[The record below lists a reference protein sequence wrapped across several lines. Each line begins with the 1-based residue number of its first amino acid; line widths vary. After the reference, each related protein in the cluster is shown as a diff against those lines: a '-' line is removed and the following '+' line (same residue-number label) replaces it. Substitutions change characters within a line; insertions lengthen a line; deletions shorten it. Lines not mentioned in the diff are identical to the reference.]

1 MKKVTKLIYGLSACL
16 LLTLVGCNN
25 ETEDVTPKAV
35 AEKVAVASI
44 AVPAEVSEG
53 ILSEEMT
60 VVTSDNKEEVETE
73 LKEALKSEELANIFN
88 QQDNSEIV
96 ESSRS
101 ITHEDLN
108 ALLEEFSAEME
119 KYNTTLTEKG
129 SASMTFSKTPGQ
141 VTGLAEG
148 VDLSI
153 PVIFID
159 MKTAVAGSQTKPTIT
174 LSSVI
179 AVGANVGADLSKMEG
194 LENFLFKNVKAGVA
208 VNSSYVVNTISDYS
222 NINPGLLDQ
231 ENFDPEDLESMMNA
245 IKYSGYINAECNY
258 SLGGV
263 FVTKNKVAGKLLATA
278 DIKLNVNDI
287 SKLLSLGEDIKE
299 PTELVNAISEYVT
312 VQFDIKVYDFEGNEV
327 CSLISTKDFNEVT
340 DFIDLE
346 VLLENIPTQEE
357 I

>member
-1 MKKVTKLIYGLSACL
+1 MKKVTKLVYGLSACL

-25 ETEDVTPKAV
+25 ETEDSTPKAV
-35 AEKVAVASI
+35 AEKVAIKSVE
-44 AVPAEVSEG
+44 VPDDVKLAIENNEV
-53 ILSEEMT
+53 T
-60 VVTSDNKEEVETE
+60 VVTATDKEALETE
-73 LKEALKSEELANIFN
+73 LKESLTSEELANIFN

-108 ALLEEFSAEME
+108 ALLDEFNNEME
-119 KYNTTLTEKG
+119 KYTTAMQTKG

-194 LENFLFKNVKAGVA
+194 LENFLFKNVKAGAA
-208 VNSSYVVNTISDYS
+208 VNSSYVVNMTD
-222 NINPGLLDQ
+222 
-231 ENFDPEDLESMMNA
+231 A
-245 IKYSGYINAECNY
+245 TKYSGYINAECNY

-287 SKLLSLGEDIKE
+287 SKLSSLGEDIKE
-299 PTELVNAISEYVT
+299 PTELVNTISEYVT
-312 VQFDIKVYDFEGNEV
+312 IQFDIKAYDFDGNEV
-327 CSLISTKDFNEVT
+327 CSLISTEDFAEVT
-340 DFIDLE
+340 DFIGLE

>member
-1 MKKVTKLIYGLSACL
+1 MKKVTKLVYGLSACL

-35 AEKVAVASI
+35 AEKVAIKSVEVPDDVKLAI
-44 AVPAEVSEG
+44 AKNEV
-53 ILSEEMT
+53 T
-60 VVTSDNKEEVETE
+60 VVKATDKEALETE

-159 MKTAVAGSQTKPTIT
+159 MKTAVAGSQTKSTT
-174 LSSVI
+174 SNSSVI

-222 NINPGLLDQ
+222 NFN
-231 ENFDPEDLESMMNA
+231 PEDFASMPLSVR
-245 IKYSGYINAECNY
+245 YSGNINAECNY
-258 SLGGV
+258 SVGGV
-263 FVTKNKVAGKLLATA
+263 FVTKNNVAGKLLATA
-278 DIKLNVNDI
+278 DIKMNVKDI
-287 SKLLSLGEDIKE
+287 SELMSLGEDIKE

-312 VQFDIKVYDFEGNEV
+312 VQFDIKAYDFEGNEV
-327 CSLISTKDFNEVT
+327 CSLISTDDFAEVT

-346 VLLENIPTQEE
+346 ALLVSVPNQGF
-357 I
+357 

>member
-1 MKKVTKLIYGLSACL
+1 MKKVTKLVYGLSACL

-44 AVPAEVSEG
+44 TVPAEVSEG
-53 ILSEEMT
+53 ILSKEMT

-129 SASMTFSKTPGQ
+129 SASMTFSKTPGK
-141 VTGLAEG
+141 VTGISNE

-153 PVIFID
+153 PIIFFD
-159 MKTAVAGSQTKPTIT
+159 MKTVTSASQTKPTIT
-174 LSSVI
+174 QSSVI
-179 AVGANVGADLSKMEG
+179 AVGANVGADLSKVEG
-194 LENFLFKNVKAGVA
+194 LENFLFKNVKAGAA
-208 VNSSYVVNTISDYS
+208 VNSSYVVNTIIDYS
-222 NINPGLLDQ
+222 NINSDIL
-231 ENFDPEDLESMMNA
+231 
-245 IKYSGYINAECNY
+245 YTGYINAECNY

-287 SKLLSLGEDIKE
+287 SKLLPLGEYTEK
-299 PTELVNAISEYVT
+299 PTELVNTISEYVT
-312 VQFDIKVYDFEGNEV
+312 IQFDIKAYDFEGNEV
-327 CSLISTKDFNEVT
+327 CSLISTDDFAKVT

-346 VLLENIPTQEE
+346 VLLENIPTQEF
-357 I
+357 

>member
-1 MKKVTKLIYGLSACL
+1 MKKVTKLVYGLSACL

-25 ETEDVTPKAV
+25 ETEDSTPKAV
-35 AEKVAVASI
+35 AEKVAIKSVEVPDDVKLAI
-44 AVPAEVSEG
+44 ANNEV
-53 ILSEEMT
+53 T
-60 VVTSDNKEEVETE
+60 VVTATDKEALETE
-73 LKEALKSEELANIFN
+73 LKESLTSEELSNIFN
-88 QQDNSEIV
+88 QQDTSKIT

-129 SASMTFSKTPGQ
+129 SASMTFSKTPGK
-141 VTGLAEG
+141 VTGISNE

-153 PVIFID
+153 PIIFFD
-159 MKTAVAGSQTKPTIT
+159 MKTVTSASQTKPTIT
-174 LSSVI
+174 QSSVI
-179 AVGANVGADLSKMEG
+179 AVGANVGADLSKVEG
-194 LENFLFKNVKAGVA
+194 LENFLFKNVKAGAA
-208 VNSSYVVNTISDYS
+208 VNSSYVVNTIIDYS
-222 NINPGLLDQ
+222 NINSDIL
-231 ENFDPEDLESMMNA
+231 
-245 IKYSGYINAECNY
+245 YTGYINAECNY

-278 DIKLNVNDI
+278 DIKMNVKDI
-287 SKLLSLGEDIKE
+287 SELMSLGEDIKE

-357 I
+357 M

>member
-1 MKKVTKLIYGLSACL
+1 MKKVTKLVYGLSACL

-35 AEKVAVASI
+35 AEKVAIKSVEVPDDVKLAI
-44 AVPAEVSEG
+44 AKNEV
-53 ILSEEMT
+53 T
-60 VVTSDNKEEVETE
+60 VVKATDKEALETE
-73 LKEALKSEELANIFN
+73 LKESLTSEELANIFN
-88 QQDNSEIV
+88 QQDTSKIT

-129 SASMTFSKTPGQ
+129 SASMTFSKTPGK
-141 VTGLAEG
+141 VTGISNE

-153 PVIFID
+153 PIIFFD
-159 MKTAVAGSQTKPTIT
+159 MKTVTSASQTKPTIT
-174 LSSVI
+174 QSSVI
-179 AVGANVGADLSKMEG
+179 AVGANVGADLSKVEG
-194 LENFLFKNVKAGVA
+194 LENFLFKNVKAGAA
-208 VNSSYVVNTISDYS
+208 VNSSYVVNTIIDYS
-222 NINPGLLDQ
+222 NINSDIL
-231 ENFDPEDLESMMNA
+231 
-245 IKYSGYINAECNY
+245 YTGYINAECNY

-287 SKLLSLGEDIKE
+287 SKLLPLGEYTEK
-299 PTELVNAISEYVT
+299 PTELVNTISEYVT
-312 VQFDIKVYDFEGNEV
+312 IQFDIKAYDFEGNEV
-327 CSLISTKDFNEVT
+327 CSLISTGDFAEVT

-346 VLLENIPTQEE
+346 ALLVSVPNQGF
-357 I
+357 

>member
-1 MKKVTKLIYGLSACL
+1 MKKVTKLVYGLSACL

-35 AEKVAVASI
+35 AEKVTVASI
-44 AVPAEVSEG
+44 AVPEG

-129 SASMTFSKTPGQ
+129 SASMTFSKTPGK
-141 VTGLAEG
+141 VTGISNE

-153 PVIFID
+153 PVIFFD
-159 MKTAVAGSQTKPTIT
+159 MKTVTSASQTKPTIT

-194 LENFLFKNVKAGVA
+194 LENFLFKNVKAGAA
-208 VNSSYVVNTISDYS
+208 VNSSYVVNMTD
-222 NINPGLLDQ
+222 
-231 ENFDPEDLESMMNA
+231 A
-245 IKYSGYINAECNY
+245 TKYSGYINAECNY

-278 DIKLNVNDI
+278 DIKMNVKDI
-287 SKLLSLGEDIKE
+287 SELMSLGEDIKE

-312 VQFDIKVYDFEGNEV
+312 VQFDI
-327 CSLISTKDFNEVT
+327 
-340 DFIDLE
+340 
-346 VLLENIPTQEE
+346 
-357 I
+357 

>member
-1 MKKVTKLIYGLSACL
+1 MKKSNKISLWLSACL

-101 ITHEDLN
+101 ISYEDLN

-159 MKTAVAGSQTKPTIT
+159 MKTAVAGSQTKSTT
-174 LSSVI
+174 SNSSVI

-208 VNSSYVVNTISDYS
+208 VNSSCVVNTISDYS
-222 NINPGLLDQ
+222 NFNPEDFDL
-231 ENFDPEDLESMMNA
+231 ENFNPEDFASMPLSVR
-245 IKYSGYINAECNY
+245 YSGNINAECNY
-258 SLGGV
+258 SVGGV
-263 FVTKNKVAGKLLATA
+263 FVTKNNVAGKLLATA
-278 DIKLNVNDI
+278 DIKLNVKDI
-287 SKLLSLGEDIKE
+287 SELMSLGEDIKE

-312 VQFDIKVYDFEGNEV
+312 IQFDIKAYDFEGNEV
-327 CSLISTKDFNEVT
+327 CSLISTDDFAKVT

-357 I
+357 M

>member
-1 MKKVTKLIYGLSACL
+1 MKKVTKLVYGLSACL

-35 AEKVAVASI
+35 AEKVAVASVS
-44 AVPAEVSEG
+44 VPAEVSEG
-53 ILSEEMT
+53 ILSKEMT

-159 MKTAVAGSQTKPTIT
+159 MKTAVAGSQTKSTT
-174 LSSVI
+174 SNSSVI

-222 NINPGLLDQ
+222 NFNPEDFDL
-231 ENFDPEDLESMMNA
+231 ENFNPEDFASMPLSVR
-245 IKYSGYINAECNY
+245 YSGNINAECNY
-258 SLGGV
+258 SIGGV
-263 FVTKNKVAGKLLATA
+263 FVTKNNVAGKLLATA
-278 DIKLNVNDI
+278 DIKMNVKDI
-287 SKLLSLGEDIKE
+287 SELMSLGEDIKE

-357 I
+357 M

>member
-1 MKKVTKLIYGLSACL
+1 MKKVTKLVYGLSACL

-25 ETEDVTPKAV
+25 ETEDSTPKAV
-35 AEKVAVASI
+35 AEKVAIKSVEVPDDVKLAI
-44 AVPAEVSEG
+44 ANN
-53 ILSEEMT
+53 EMT

-73 LKEALKSEELANIFN
+73 LKEALTSEELANIFN

-119 KYNTTLTEKG
+119 KYSTTLTEKG
-129 SASMTFSKTPGQ
+129 SASMTFSKTPGK
-141 VTGLAEG
+141 VTGISNE

-153 PVIFID
+153 PIIFFD
-159 MKTAVAGSQTKPTIT
+159 MKTVTSASQTKSTIT
-174 LSSVI
+174 QSSVI
-179 AVGANVGADLSKMEG
+179 AVGANVGADLSKVEG
-194 LENFLFKNVKAGVA
+194 LENFLFKNVKAGAA

-222 NINPGLLDQ
+222 NINPGILDQ

-278 DIKLNVNDI
+278 DIKC
-287 SKLLSLGEDIKE
+287 K
-299 PTELVNAISEYVT
+299 
-312 VQFDIKVYDFEGNEV
+312 
-327 CSLISTKDFNEVT
+327 
-340 DFIDLE
+340 
-346 VLLENIPTQEE
+346 
-357 I
+357 

>member
-1 MKKVTKLIYGLSACL
+1 
-16 LLTLVGCNN
+16 
-25 ETEDVTPKAV
+25 
-35 AEKVAVASI
+35 
-44 AVPAEVSEG
+44 
-53 ILSEEMT
+53 MT

-159 MKTAVAGSQTKPTIT
+159 MKTAVAGSQTKSTT
-174 LSSVI
+174 SNSSVI

-222 NINPGLLDQ
+222 NFNPEDFDL
-231 ENFDPEDLESMMNA
+231 ENFNPEDFASMPLSVR
-245 IKYSGYINAECNY
+245 YSGNINAECNY
-258 SLGGV
+258 SIGGV
-263 FVTKNKVAGKLLATA
+263 FVTKNNVAGKLLATA
-278 DIKLNVNDI
+278 DIKMNVKDI
-287 SKLLSLGEDIKE
+287 SELMSLGEYTEK
-299 PTELVNAISEYVT
+299 PTELVNTISEYVT
-312 VQFDIKVYDFEGNEV
+312 IQFDIKAYDFEGNEV
-327 CSLISTKDFNEVT
+327 CSLISTDDFAEVT

-346 VLLENIPTQEE
+346 VLLENIPTQEF
-357 I
+357 

>member
-1 MKKVTKLIYGLSACL
+1 MKKLTKLVYGLSACL

-25 ETEDVTPKAV
+25 ETEDSTPKAV
-35 AEKVAVASI
+35 AEKVAIKSVE
-44 AVPAEVSEG
+44 VPDDVKLAIKNNEV
-53 ILSEEMT
+53 T
-60 VVTSDNKEEVETE
+60 VVKATDKEALETE
-73 LKEALKSEELANIFN
+73 LKESLTSEELANIFN

-108 ALLEEFSAEME
+108 ALLDEFNNEME
-119 KYNTTLTEKG
+119 KYTTAMQTKG

-194 LENFLFKNVKAGVA
+194 LENFLFKNVKAGAA
-208 VNSSYVVNTISDYS
+208 VNSSYVVNMTD
-222 NINPGLLDQ
+222 
-231 ENFDPEDLESMMNA
+231 A
-245 IKYSGYINAECNY
+245 TKYSGYINAECNY

-287 SKLLSLGEDIKE
+287 SKLSSLGEDIKE
-299 PTELVNAISEYVT
+299 PTELVNTISEYVT
-312 VQFDIKVYDFEGNEV
+312 IQFDIKAYDFEGNEV
-327 CSLISTKDFNEVT
+327 CSLISTDDFAEVT
-340 DFIDLE
+340 DFIGLE

>member
-1 MKKVTKLIYGLSACL
+1 MKKVTKLVYGLSACL

-35 AEKVAVASI
+35 AEKVAIKSVEVPDDVKLAI
-44 AVPAEVSEG
+44 ANNEV
-53 ILSEEMT
+53 T
-60 VVTSDNKEEVETE
+60 VVTATDKEALETE
-73 LKEALKSEELANIFN
+73 LKESLTSEELSNIFN
-88 QQDNSEIV
+88 QQDTSKIT

-129 SASMTFSKTPGQ
+129 SASMTFSKTPGK
-141 VTGLAEG
+141 VTGISNE

-153 PVIFID
+153 PIIFFD
-159 MKTAVAGSQTKPTIT
+159 MKTVTSASQTKPTIT
-174 LSSVI
+174 QSSVI
-179 AVGANVGADLSKMEG
+179 AVGANVGADLSKVEG
-194 LENFLFKNVKAGVA
+194 LENFLFKNVKAGAA
-208 VNSSYVVNTISDYS
+208 VNSSYVVNTIIDYS
-222 NINPGLLDQ
+222 NINSDIL
-231 ENFDPEDLESMMNA
+231 
-245 IKYSGYINAECNY
+245 YTGYINAECNY

-287 SKLLSLGEDIKE
+287 SKLLPLGEYTEK
-299 PTELVNAISEYVT
+299 PTELVNTISEYVT
-312 VQFDIKVYDFEGNEV
+312 IQFDIKAYDFEGNEV
-327 CSLISTKDFNEVT
+327 CSLISTDDFAKVT

>member
-1 MKKVTKLIYGLSACL
+1 MKKVAKLIYGLSACL
-16 LLTLVGCNN
+16 LLTFVGCNN
-25 ETEDVTPKAV
+25 ETEEVTPKAV
-35 AEKVAVASI
+35 AEKIAVASI
-44 AVPAEVSEG
+44 EVPADVSKG
-53 ILSEEMT
+53 ILNNEMT
-60 VVTSDNKEEVETE
+60 VVTESDKDSIETE
-73 LKEALKSEELANIFN
+73 LKDALASEALSDLFTEQVDTDITEY
-88 QQDNSEIV
+88 
-96 ESSRS
+96 SRS
-101 ITHEDLN
+101 ITCEDLN

-119 KYNTTLTEKG
+119 KYTTAMQTKG

-159 MKTAVAGSQTKPTIT
+159 MKTAVAGSQTKSTT
-174 LSSVI
+174 SNSSII

-222 NINPGLLDQ
+222 NINPDILDQ

-312 VQFDIKVYDFEGNEV
+312 IQFDIKAYDFEGNEV
-327 CSLISTKDFNEVT
+327 CSLISTDDFAEVT

-357 I
+357 M

>member
-1 MKKVTKLIYGLSACL
+1 MKKVTKLVYGLSACL

-35 AEKVAVASI
+35 AEKVAVASVS
-44 AVPAEVSEG
+44 VPAEVSEG
-53 ILSEEMT
+53 ILNKEMT

-129 SASMTFSKTPGQ
+129 SASMTFSKTPGK
-141 VTGLAEG
+141 VTGISNE

-153 PVIFID
+153 PIIFFD
-159 MKTAVAGSQTKPTIT
+159 MKTVTSASQTKPTIT
-174 LSSVI
+174 QSSVI
-179 AVGANVGADLSKMEG
+179 AVGANVGADLSKVEG
-194 LENFLFKNVKAGVA
+194 LENFLFKNVKAGAA
-208 VNSSYVVNTISDYS
+208 VNSSYVVNTIIDYS
-222 NINPGLLDQ
+222 NINSDIL
-231 ENFDPEDLESMMNA
+231 
-245 IKYSGYINAECNY
+245 YTGYINAECNY

-287 SKLLSLGEDIKE
+287 SKLLPLGEYTEK

>member
-1 MKKVTKLIYGLSACL
+1 MKKVTKLVYGLSACL

-35 AEKVAVASI
+35 AEKVAIKSVEVPDDVKLAI
-44 AVPAEVSEG
+44 ANNEV
-53 ILSEEMT
+53 T
-60 VVTSDNKEEVETE
+60 VVTATDKEALETE
-73 LKEALKSEELANIFN
+73 LKESLTSEELSNIFN
-88 QQDNSEIV
+88 QQDTSKIT

-129 SASMTFSKTPGQ
+129 SASMTFSKTPGK
-141 VTGLAEG
+141 VTGISNE

-153 PVIFID
+153 PIIFFD
-159 MKTAVAGSQTKPTIT
+159 MKTVTSASQTKPTIT
-174 LSSVI
+174 QSSVI
-179 AVGANVGADLSKMEG
+179 AVGANVGADLSKVEG
-194 LENFLFKNVKAGVA
+194 LENFLFKNVKAGAA
-208 VNSSYVVNTISDYS
+208 VNSSYVVNTIIDYS
-222 NINPGLLDQ
+222 NINSDIL
-231 ENFDPEDLESMMNA
+231 
-245 IKYSGYINAECNY
+245 YTGYINAECNY

-287 SKLLSLGEDIKE
+287 SKLLPLGEYTEK
-299 PTELVNAISEYVT
+299 PTELVNTISEYVT
-312 VQFDIKVYDFEGNEV
+312 IQFDIKAYDFEGNEV
-327 CSLISTKDFNEVT
+327 CSLISTDDFAKVT

-346 VLLENIPTQEE
+346 VLLENIPTQEF
-357 I
+357 

>member
-1 MKKVTKLIYGLSACL
+1 MKKVTKLVYGLSACL

-44 AVPAEVSEG
+44 TVPAEVSEG
-53 ILSEEMT
+53 ILSKEMT

-73 LKEALKSEELANIFN
+73 LKEALKSEDLSGIFN
-88 QQDNSEIV
+88 QQDNSEIT

-101 ITHEDLN
+101 IDYEDLN

-129 SASMTFSKTPGQ
+129 SASMTFSKTPGK
-141 VTGLAEG
+141 VTGISNE

-153 PVIFID
+153 PIIFFD
-159 MKTAVAGSQTKPTIT
+159 MKTVTSASQTKPTIT
-174 LSSVI
+174 QSSVI
-179 AVGANVGADLSKMEG
+179 AVGANVGADLSKVEG
-194 LENFLFKNVKAGVA
+194 LENFLFKNVKAGAA
-208 VNSSYVVNTISDYS
+208 VNSSYVVNTIIDYS
-222 NINPGLLDQ
+222 NINSDIL
-231 ENFDPEDLESMMNA
+231 
-245 IKYSGYINAECNY
+245 YTGYINAECNY

-287 SKLLSLGEDIKE
+287 SKLLPLGEYTEK
-299 PTELVNAISEYVT
+299 PTELVNTISEYVT
-312 VQFDIKVYDFEGNEV
+312 IQFDIKAYDFEGNEV
-327 CSLISTKDFNEVT
+327 CSLISTDDFAKVT

-346 VLLENIPTQEE
+346 ALLVSVPNQGF
-357 I
+357 

>member
-44 AVPAEVSEG
+44 AVPAEVAEG
-53 ILSEEMT
+53 ILYEEMT

-88 QQDNSEIV
+88 QQDNSEIT

-108 ALLEEFSAEME
+108 ALLEELSDEME
-119 KYNTTLTEKG
+119 KYKTTLTEKG
-129 SASMTFSKTPGQ
+129 SASMTFSKTPGK
-141 VTGLAEG
+141 VTGISNE

-153 PVIFID
+153 PIIFFD
-159 MKTAVAGSQTKPTIT
+159 MKTVTSASQTKSTIT
-174 LSSVI
+174 QSSVI
-179 AVGANVGADLSKMEG
+179 AVGANVGADLSKVEG

-208 VNSSYVVNTISDYS
+208 VNSSYVLNTISDYS
-222 NINPGLLDQ
+222 NINPGILDQ

-287 SKLLSLGEDIKE
+287 SKLSSLGENTEE

-312 VQFDIKVYDFEGNEV
+312 IQFDIKAYDFEGNEV
-327 CSLISTKDFNEVT
+327 CSLISTDDFAKVT

-346 VLLENIPTQEE
+346 VLLENIPTQE
-357 I
+357 

>member
-1 MKKVTKLIYGLSACL
+1 MKKLTKLVYGLSACL

-25 ETEDVTPKAV
+25 ETEDSTPKAV
-35 AEKVAVASI
+35 AEKVAIKSVEVPDDVKLAI
-44 AVPAEVSEG
+44 ANN
-53 ILSEEMT
+53 EMT

-73 LKEALKSEELANIFN
+73 LKEALTSEELANIFN

-108 ALLEEFSAEME
+108 ALLEEFSAEMK
-119 KYNTTLTEKG
+119 KYSTTLTEKG
-129 SASMTFSKTPGQ
+129 SASMTFSKTPGK
-141 VTGLAEG
+141 VTGISNE

-153 PVIFID
+153 PIIFFD
-159 MKTAVAGSQTKPTIT
+159 MKTVTSASQTKSTIT
-174 LSSVI
+174 QSSVI
-179 AVGANVGADLSKMEG
+179 AVGANVGADLSKVEG
-194 LENFLFKNVKAGVA
+194 LENFLFKNVKAGAA
-208 VNSSYVVNTISDYS
+208 VNSSYVVNTTISDYS
-222 NINPGLLDQ
+222 NINPDIL
-231 ENFDPEDLESMMNA
+231 
-245 IKYSGYINAECNY
+245 YSGYINAECNY

-287 SKLLSLGEDIKE
+287 SKLSSLGEDIKE

-312 VQFDIKVYDFEGNEV
+312 IQFDIKAYDFEGNKV
-327 CSLISTKDFNEVT
+327 CSLISTDDFAEVT
-340 DFIDLE
+340 DFIGLE

>member
-1 MKKVTKLIYGLSACL
+1 MKKVTKLVYGLSACL

-44 AVPAEVSEG
+44 TVPAEVSEG
-53 ILSEEMT
+53 ILSKEMT

-129 SASMTFSKTPGQ
+129 SASMTFSKTPGK
-141 VTGLAEG
+141 VTGISNE

-153 PVIFID
+153 PIIFFD
-159 MKTAVAGSQTKPTIT
+159 MKTVTSASQTKPTIT
-174 LSSVI
+174 QSSVI
-179 AVGANVGADLSKMEG
+179 AVGANVGADLSKVEG
-194 LENFLFKNVKAGVA
+194 LENFLFKNVKAGAA
-208 VNSSYVVNTISDYS
+208 VNSSYVVNMTD
-222 NINPGLLDQ
+222 
-231 ENFDPEDLESMMNA
+231 A

-258 SLGGV
+258 SVGGV
-263 FVTKNKVAGKLLATA
+263 FVTKNNVAGKLLATA
-278 DIKLNVNDI
+278 DIKMNVKDI
-287 SKLLSLGEDIKE
+287 SELMSLGEDIKE

-357 I
+357 M